1 MEMFLPKF
9 KLTQQ
14 FSLNDVCQKWEQV
27 KCSLLARQTSVV
39 SQQIHCMFHCMF
51 EVNEEGT
58 EAAAAT
64 GIGVNALSLKPMF
77 NVDHPFLFFIR
88 QNDTGAILFMGR
100 LLKPS
105 ED

>member
-1 MEMFLPKF
+1 M
-9 KLTQQ
+9 
-14 FSLNDVCQKWEQV
+14 
-27 KCSLLARQTSVV
+27 
-39 SQQIHCMFHCMF
+39 
-51 EVNEEGT
+51 NEEGT

-77 NVDHPFLFFIR
+77 KVDHPFLCFIR
-88 QNDTGAILFMGR
+88 HYDTGAILFMGR

>member
-1 MEMFLPKF
+1 M
-9 KLTQQ
+9 
-14 FSLNDVCQKWEQV
+14 
-27 KCSLLARQTSVV
+27 
-39 SQQIHCMFHCMF
+39 
-51 EVNEEGT
+51 NEEGT

-77 NVDHPFLFFIR
+77 KVDHPFLFFIR
-88 QNDTGAILFMGR
+88 HYDTGAILFMGR